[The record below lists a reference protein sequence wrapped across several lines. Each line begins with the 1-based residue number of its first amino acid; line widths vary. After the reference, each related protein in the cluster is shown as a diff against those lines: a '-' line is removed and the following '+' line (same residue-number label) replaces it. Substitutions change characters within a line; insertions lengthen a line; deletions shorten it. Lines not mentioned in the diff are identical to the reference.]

1 LADYGIIPF
10 ALALGDTLLKG
21 NFADF
26 SLQDIFWLLSRC
38 SKTGRLTVAV
48 ESLPNHIYFNDG
60 MIYAVESSFSRD
72 GLGSRLVRA
81 KKLTEEDLDRA
92 LDYCAENTESLE
104 SVLVRWQLVTRD
116 DLDFVVRKQ
125 IKEIIF
131 FLFHVEGS
139 EFVFDAG
146 LQVLA
151 PRVLCDVDDLL
162 RWCVE
167 ATGAMVPVLRPART
181 PGLEAGVDDA
191 VAFTPDEWATVS
203 LINGRRSI
211 ADLADALGL
220 DHSAVIRDL
229 RRFLA
234 AGLVALLDG
243 PELEDGQPALG
254 PNSDSHPHVMGRR
267 NRHTTNWRPPL
278 PPPVID
284 LTDQSPVHPEL
295 SETP

>member
-1 LADYGIIPF
+1 
-10 ALALGDTLLKG
+10 LLKG

-26 SLQDIFWLLSRC
+26 NLEEIFWLLSRC

-48 ESLPNHIYFNDG
+48 ESVPNHVYFNDG

-81 KKLTEEDLDRA
+81 KKLSDEDLDRA

-104 SVLVRWQLVTRD
+104 SVLLRWQLVTRD
-116 DLDFVVRKQ
+116 DLDIVVRKQ
-125 IKEIIF
+125 IKEIV
-131 FLFHVEGS
+131 FLLYHVRGT
-139 EFVFDAG
+139 EFLYEAG

-167 ATGAMVPVLRPART
+167 ATGTMVPALRPAR
-181 PGLEAGVDDA
+181 PAGLDEGAGQA
-191 VAFTPDEWATVS
+191 VSFTLDEWATVS

-211 ADLADALGL
+211 AEIADALVI
-220 DHSAVIRDL
+220 DHSSVIHSL
-229 RRFLA
+229 RRFIS
-234 AGLVALLDG
+234 AGLIALLDG
-243 PELEDGQPALG
+243 PELEGRELMSATSQP
-254 PNSDSHPHVMGRR
+254 DPHAVGRR
-267 NRHTTNWRPPL
+267 NRQAANWRPPL

-284 LTDQSPVHPEL
+284 LTDQTLTPPEL
-295 SETP
+295 SETS

>member
-1 LADYGIIPF
+1 
-10 ALALGDTLLKG
+10 LLKG

-26 SLQDIFWLLSRC
+26 SLEEIFWLLSRC
-38 SKTGRLTVAV
+38 RKTGRLTVAV
-48 ESLPNHIYFNDG
+48 ESVPNHVYFNDG

-81 KKLTEEDLDRA
+81 KKLSDEDLDRA

-104 SVLVRWQLVTRD
+104 SVLLRWELVTRD

-131 FLFHVEGS
+131 LLFHVKGT
-139 EFVFDAG
+139 EFLFEAG

-167 ATGAMVPVLRPART
+167 ATGTMVPVLRPART
-181 PGLEAGVDDA
+181 PGLDEGASEAVS
-191 VAFTPDEWATVS
+191 FTLDEWATVS

-211 ADLADALGL
+211 AEIADALVI
-220 DHSAVIRDL
+220 DHSSVIHSL
-229 RRFLA
+229 RRFIS
-234 AGLVALLDG
+234 AGLIALLDG
-243 PELEDGQPALG
+243 PELEGRELMSGPEAQPQPYA
-254 PNSDSHPHVMGRR
+254 VGRR
-267 NRHTTNWRPPL
+267 NRQAANWRPPL

-284 LTDQSPVHPEL
+284 LTDQALAHPEL
-295 SETP
+295 SETS